1 MINPADVSPQTLVS
15 TRSNYPAALN
25 YFSEETMA
33 DLPEDLLIQILLK
46 LPVESLV
53 RFRCVSKHWC
63 NLIRSPEF
71 INMHLDHEKRDET
84 ILIKRFHKGAAETS
98 LPLHANE
105 LLDPFLQNLEIPGL
119 DFVVVDN
126 IMQSSCNGLICI
138 SPDHKNYYVFNPA
151 LHELK
156 QIPAR
161 PFDPSVASK
170 PFIGKVGFGFDP
182 TTNHYKVVSL
192 AKFEDDKINIPLR
205 CFQPRIY
212 NLSTD
217 SWREIDDEIPSLI
230 DGPYSQVLFNGC
242 CHWVANLQSHMS
254 ILSFDFSTEVFG
266 VMELPDPIL
275 LENIEESTSLSV
287 LNQRF
292 SLIQQ
297 AEDNRHDQCTDI
309 WVMEEYG
316 VKESWAKY
324 YSIEVA
330 IERPLTFWKDILLIQ
345 GRYGRLVSL
354 SLSGTE
360 AEASAFPIFAE
371 DYTME
376 IVNYRESLV
385 SFK

>member
-1 MINPADVSPQTLVS
+1 MYLLKLSSPH
-15 TRSNYPAALN
+15 SNYPAALN

-33 DLPEDLLIQILLK
+33 DLPEDLLIQILLN
-46 LPVESLV
+46 LPVKSLV

-84 ILIKRFHKGAAETS
+84 ILVKRFHKGAAETS
-98 LPLHANE
+98 LPLHADK

-119 DFVVVDN
+119 DFVVAES
-126 IMQSSCNGLICI
+126 ILQSSCNGLICI

-156 QIPAR
+156 QIPTR
-161 PFDPSVASK
+161 PFDAAVASK

-192 AKFEDDKINIPLR
+192 EKFEDDKINIPLR

-230 DGPYSQVLFNGC
+230 DGPYSQVLFKGR
-242 CHWVANLQSHMS
+242 CHWVANHMS
-254 ILSFDFSTEVFG
+254 IFSFDFSTEVFG

-275 LENIEESTSLSV
+275 LENNGEYTSLSV
-287 LNQRF
+287 LNQSF
-292 SLIQQ
+292 SLIQH
-297 AEDNRHDQCTDI
+297 AEDNRHDQRTDI

-324 YSIEVA
+324 YSIQFA
-330 IERPLTFWKDILLIQ
+330 IDRPLTFWNDILFVQ

-354 SLSGTE
+354 SLCTTE
-360 AEASAFPIFAE
+360 DEATAFPIFAE
-371 DYTME
+371 DFTME